1 MPKVIKRTY
10 CIIKPDNG
18 NYVVVPTSAYAKW
31 YFDKPI
37 AQADIP
43 YLQTARR
50 LCREL
55 NGKQKPRKVKTP

>member
-1 MPKVIKRTY
+1 MPKAIKRTY

-18 NYVVVPTSAYAKW
+18 NYVVIPTSAYAEW
-31 YFDKPI
+31 YSGYMI

-43 YLQTARR
+43 YLQIARR

>member
-1 MPKVIKRTY
+1 MPKAIKRTY
-10 CIIKPDNG
+10 CIIIDTNG
-18 NYVVVPTSAYAKW
+18 QYVVVETKAYPKW
-31 YFDKPI
+31 YLDKPI